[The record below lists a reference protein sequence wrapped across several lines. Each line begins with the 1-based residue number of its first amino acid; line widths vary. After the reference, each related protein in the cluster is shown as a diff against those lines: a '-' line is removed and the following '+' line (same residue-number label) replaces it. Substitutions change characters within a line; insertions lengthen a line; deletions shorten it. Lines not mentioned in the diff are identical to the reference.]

1 MEKTKVTTLEFY
13 GFNQSLKNN
22 YIILFL
28 RQKNHY
34 AKPMNRIVYVLLLVL
49 VAGCGSSKKTTV
61 SAKERKISVAAADN
75 ERRGNTNSPTP
86 VVPERTRA
94 KTHTGTA
101 DKVINT
107 ALTFSGVRYKFGGTT
122 RKGMD
127 CSGLLYVSFTEH
139 DVQLPRTSIHMAE
152 EGKKIRINEVEK
164 GDLLFFKT
172 QKRAKRINHVG
183 MVVNVEDGEI
193 KFIHSSTSRGVTVSS
208 LREGFWNGAFV
219 KATRIL

>member
-1 MEKTKVTTLEFY
+1 MQKL
-13 GFNQSLKNN
+13 S
-22 YIILFL
+22 YI
-28 RQKNHY
+28 
-34 AKPMNRIVYVLLLVL
+34 LLLL
-49 VAGCGSSKKTTV
+49 IIASCGSSKKTTL
-61 SAKERKISVAAADN
+61 STKERKISVAAADN
-75 ERRGNTNSPTP
+75 ERRGTTRPVERPEEEPKPLDRNST
-86 VVPERTRA
+86 
-94 KTHTGTA
+94 KA
-101 DKVINT
+101 DKVITT

-127 CSGLLYVSFTEH
+127 CSGLLYISFGAH

-152 EGKKIRINEVEK
+152 EGKKIRIKDVEK

-183 MVVNVEDGEI
+183 MVVNVDGDEI

-208 LREGFWNGAFV
+208 LREGFWNSAFV